1 MQKLISVKI
10 KKNDIVCNFASELA
24 AQTVPIVIS
33 KDDDIAGEIEAELE
47 KLNLILLN
55 LEGVVPASYLDS
67 IGYSSNGLS
76 IFVESETNK
85 EQHVYFQ
92 QLVSRLSVT
101 EFKLVENET
110 VAKIAALRETFSN
123 ERFTKINYNAIDLY
137 HGENPK
143 LDQSDFAQ
151 EIVDIH
157 ERIQKMVQKVF
168 ICYSDNL
175 AAEVDTLDIENELT
189 AEIIYTK
196 PNQNEA

>member
-24 AQTVPIVIS
+24 AQTVPVVIS

-76 IFVESETNK
+76 IFGESETNK

-123 ERFTKINYNAIDLY
+123 ERFTKVSYNGIDLY
-137 HGENPK
+137 HGENTK
-143 LDQSDFAQ
+143 LDQSDFSQ
-151 EIVDIH
+151 EIIEIH
-157 ERIQKMVQKVF
+157 ERLQKMVQKVF
-168 ICYSDNL
+168 VLFSDNI

>member
-24 AQTVPIVIS
+24 AQTVPVVIS

-110 VAKIAALRETFSN
+110 VAKISALRETFSN
-123 ERFTKINYNAIDLY
+123 ERFTKVSYNGIDLY
-137 HGENPK
+137 HGENTK
-143 LDQSDFAQ
+143 LDQSDFSQ
-151 EIVDIH
+151 EIIEIH
-157 ERIQKMVQKVF
+157 ERLQKMVQKVF
-168 ICYSDNL
+168 VLFSDNI